1 MKYLM
6 NMMKIS
12 QAIFIKLFYL
22 DIHQPCGLNVPF
34 KVYINILNGN
44 MRLQKCQLRV
54 GEDVEVK
61 LGCYPQ

>member
-1 MKYLM
+1 M
-6 NMMKIS
+6 
-12 QAIFIKLFYL
+12 FYL